1 MVILGVDSSAG
12 PASAAVMRDGKIL
25 SSFFL
30 NVGLT
35 HSVTLMP
42 LIMSALEHA
51 GIAVKDLDAVAV
63 TAGPGSFTGVR
74 IGIATVKGIAEPSGI
89 PCVPV
94 STPLAIAY
102 PSAAAGNTV
111 AACMDA
117 RRDQVYFGLFRG
129 EGGRVKRLCEDCAV
143 SLAEAEEII
152 SQHASGPVILAG
164 DGAEKAY
171 DAMCNVQCAMCNEG
185 GDEPGNASQRP
196 ILLADP
202 TVRYQSA
209 ASVCAC
215 AFEYLTGGGEPFRA
229 ADLVPVY
236 LRPAQAER
244 LRQEKEAG
252 K

>member
-1 MVILGVDSSAG
+1 MVILGMESSAV
-12 PASAAVMRDGKIL
+12 PASAAVMRDGKLL
-25 SSFFL
+25 SSFEV

-42 LIMSALEHA
+42 LIMSALEKA
-51 GIAVKDLDAVAV
+51 GITVQDVEAIAV

-74 IGIATVKGIAEPSGI
+74 IGIATAKGIAEARGI

-129 EGGRVKRLCEDCAV
+129 EGGKIIRLCDDCAV

-152 SQHASGPVILAG
+152 SQNASGPVILAG
-164 DGAEKAY
+164 DGAEKTYEALHI
-171 DAMCNVQCAMCNEG
+171 AHCTLHIE
-185 GDEPGNASQRP
+185 
-196 ILLADP
+196 LAN
-202 TVRYQSA
+202 TVVRYQSA

-215 AFEYLTGGGEPFRA
+215 AYDHLNGGGATVTPAE
-229 ADLVPVY
+229 LVPVY

-244 LRQEKEAG
+244 MRAQGSVAG
-252 K
+252 G

>member
-1 MVILGVDSSAG
+1 MVILGMDSSAG
-12 PASAAVMRDGKIL
+12 PASAAVMRDGKLL
-25 SSFFL
+25 SSFCL

-42 LIMSALEHA
+42 LIMSALEQA
-51 GIAVKDLDAVAV
+51 GITVKDIDVLAV
-63 TAGPGSFTGVR
+63 TAGPGSFTGIR
-74 IGIATVKGIAEPSGI
+74 IGIATAKGIGDPYGI

-129 EGGRVKRLCEDCAV
+129 EDGKIIRLCDDCAV
-143 SLAEAEEII
+143 SLAEAETII
-152 SQHASGPVILAG
+152 SQNTFGPVILAG

-171 DAMCNVQCAMCNEG
+171 DAMRGTQQPV
-185 GDEPGNASQRP
+185 
-196 ILLADP
+196 LLANP
-202 TVRYQSA
+202 VVRCQSA

-215 AFEYLTGGGEPFRA
+215 AYDHLNGGGETVTPA
-229 ADLVPVY
+229 QLMPVY

-244 LRQEKEAG
+244 MRSQG
-252 K
+252 SGVSDQ

>member
-1 MVILGVDSSAG
+1 MVILGMDSSAG
-12 PASAAVMRDGKIL
+12 PASAAVMRDGKLL
-25 SSFFL
+25 SSFCL

-42 LIMSALEHA
+42 LIMSALEQA
-51 GIAVKDLDAVAV
+51 GITVKDIDVLAV
-63 TAGPGSFTGVR
+63 TAGPGSFTGIR
-74 IGIATVKGIAEPSGI
+74 IGIATAKGIGDPYGI

-129 EGGRVKRLCEDCAV
+129 EDGKIIRLCDDCAV
-143 SLAEAEEII
+143 SLAEAETII
-152 SQHASGPVILAG
+152 SQNTSGPVILAG

-171 DAMCNVQCAMCNEG
+171 EAMRGTQQPV
-185 GDEPGNASQRP
+185 
-196 ILLADP
+196 LLANP
-202 TVRYQSA
+202 VVRYQSA

-215 AFEYLTGGGEPFRA
+215 AYGHLDGGGETVTPA
-229 ADLVPVY
+229 QLMPVY

-244 LRQEKEAG
+244 MTRRCATSS
-252 K
+252 